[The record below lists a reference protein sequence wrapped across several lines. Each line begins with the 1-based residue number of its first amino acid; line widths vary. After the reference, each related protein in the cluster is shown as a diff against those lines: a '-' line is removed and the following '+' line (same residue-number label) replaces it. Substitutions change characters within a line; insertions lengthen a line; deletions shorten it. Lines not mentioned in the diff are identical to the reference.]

1 MDVVEI
7 MNHHDPDDFDDAS
20 NARRDEWSNEGST
33 GDLVPEWQR
42 LLNDDPLP
50 QDDNWDSPEP
60 TVTDAALD
68 GVYVCDN
75 CGEEIVIPLDIAAGR
90 DQQYV
95 EDCPVCCSPSVIHVH
110 FDDSDHADVWAEAE
124 QDRY

>member
-1 MDVVEI
+1 MSD
-7 MNHHDPDDFDDAS
+7 HDSDELDDSPPMPGEESAIDP
-20 NARRDEWSNEGST
+20 
-33 GDLVPEWQR
+33 VPEWQQ

-50 QDDNWDSPEP
+50 QEEDWDASESAS
-60 TVTDAALD
+60 TDADLD
-68 GVYVCDN
+68 GAYVCDN

-110 FDDSDHADVWAEAE
+110 FDDSDHANVWAEAE